1 MKTDLRLAVETPH
14 EHCEAPAATL
24 APPVSVVMLVHNEAE
39 IVEDVVREYHR
50 VVIAPLP
57 GSELIVLEDGS
68 RDGTTDILRRLA
80 RELGITLVHHDE
92 RRGYTAALRDG
103 LSRAVNDVIFLSDG
117 DGQHDPADY
126 YRMSN
131 RLAHADVV
139 VGWKR
144 PRRDPGYRVLMSR
157 VFNALVTRMF
167 GIRLHDVNCGF
178 RLMTRAVAVDL
189 LRDRWQLSAC
199 IASELSI
206 RAHFKGYA
214 VVEVPIRHRPRR
226 HGPSR
231 GLPLRKLPRDIVHI
245 VGELRTMKKR
255 ISDGTF

>member
-1 MKTDLRLAVETPH
+1 
-14 EHCEAPAATL
+14 
-24 APPVSVVMLVHNEAE
+24 MLVHNEAE

-50 VVIAPLP
+50 AVIAPLP

-68 RDGTTDILRRLA
+68 RDGTTEILRRLV

-92 RRGYTAALRDG
+92 RRGYTAALREG
-103 LSRAVNDVIFLSDG
+103 LARAVNDVVFLSDG
-117 DGQHDPADY
+117 DGQHDPTDY
-126 YRMSN
+126 YRMRN
-131 RLAHADVV
+131 RLQHADVV
-139 VGWKR
+139 VGWKL
-144 PRRDPGYRVLMSR
+144 PRRDPRYRLLVSR
-157 VFNALVTRMF
+157 VFNWLVSREF

-178 RLMTRAVAVDL
+178 RLMTRAVVADL

-214 VVEVPIRHRPRR
+214 VVEVPVRHRPRR
-226 HGPSR
+226 YGPSR
-231 GLPLRKLPRDIVHI
+231 GLPIRKMPGAVLHILREF
-245 VGELRTMKKR
+245 GAMKKR

>member
-1 MKTDLRLAVETPH
+1 MDDVKIAVAAEP
-14 EHCEAPAATL
+14 EHLSDAPSS
-24 APPVSVVMLVHNEAE
+24 PVSIVMLVHNEAE
-39 IVEDVVREYHR
+39 IVETVVREYHR
-50 VVIAPLP
+50 EIVARLP

-68 RDGTTDILRRLA
+68 RDGTTEILRSLV

-103 LSRAVNDVIFLSDG
+103 LSRSINDVIFLSDG
-117 DGQHDPADY
+117 DGQHDPRDY
-126 YRMSN
+126 FRMRR
-131 RLAHADVV
+131 RLTHAGVV
-139 VGWKR
+139 IGWKF
-144 PRRDPGYRVLMSR
+144 PRRDPRYRLVVSHVFNRLVGR
-157 VFNALVTRMF
+157 VFGL
-167 GIRLHDVNCGF
+167 RLHDVNCGF
-178 RLMTRAVAVDL
+178 RVMTRPVVEDL

-214 VVEVPIRHRPRR
+214 VVETPVRHRARL

-231 GLPLRKLPRDIVHI
+231 GLPVRKMPGAILHILR
-245 VGELRTMKKR
+245 EFAAMKRR

>member
-1 MKTDLRLAVETPH
+1 LNDVTIAVAAGP
-14 EHCEAPAATL
+14 EHLPDTR
-24 APPVSVVMLVHNEAE
+24 PSPVSILMLVHNEAE

-50 VVIAPLP
+50 EIVARLP
-57 GSELIVLEDGS
+57 GSELILLEDGS
-68 RDGTTDILRRLA
+68 RDGTTDILRRLV

-117 DGQHDPADY
+117 DGQHDPRDY
-126 YRMSN
+126 FRMRH

-144 PRRDPGYRVLMSR
+144 PRRDPRYRLVMSR
-157 VFNALVTRMF
+157 AFNALVGRMF
-167 GIRLHDVNCGF
+167 GVRLHDVNCGF
-178 RLMTRAVAVDL
+178 RLMTRAVVDDL
-189 LRDRWQLSAC
+189 LRDQWQLSAC
-199 IASELSI
+199 IAAELSI
-206 RAHFKGYA
+206 RAHYKGYA
-214 VVEVPIRHRPRR
+214 VVEAPVRHRPRR

-231 GLPLRKLPRDIVHI
+231 GLPVRKLPGSILHI
-245 VGELRTMKKR
+245 LREFAAMKKR